1 MKSNRSTRMFK
12 AHEAHWRVRTACT
25 FLIFSIATAVTAEA
39 QTYNVLTR
47 LEKGDGLL
55 PRSLVQGPDG
65 NFYGVG
71 AEGGYNDGGSVFKVS
86 PAGTVT
92 GLYIFCVP
100 KRNFC
105 PDGRTPNGLVL
116 ASDGNFYGTT
126 QYGGATGGGSIFQ
139 VSLAG
144 IVTTNFY
151 NVFGTGGYIPE
162 GELIQGSDGALY
174 GTTAY
179 GGSHNA
185 GTVFKITLSGV
196 FTTLYSFC
204 SKSPNCA
211 DGSRPIAGL
220 VEASNGLFYGTTNGG
235 GGGASC
241 ANLNSYLQGCGTI
254 FRINSTG
261 SSFTTLYSFCSQ
273 PNCADGFYP
282 ATSLIQAADGN
293 IYGTT
298 SAGGLGNGIAFKI
311 SKAGGPLTI
320 LHAFASSEGAQVQN
334 LIQATD
340 GSFYGTAQVGGSSNQ
355 GTLFKM
361 DSAGSV
367 TVLFNFC
374 DVPSCQRTFNPSGV
388 MQATN
393 GLFYGTTTGIAH
405 GAVFTFGFPPF
416 VRISPAR
423 GPIGTM
429 VTIYGIDLSGATGVT
444 FNGVPATFTIVSSGE
459 IATSVPVGTPPD
471 SIVKVATPSAT
482 LASDV
487 RFVVTQ

>member
-1 MKSNRSTRMFK
+1 MKSNRSTRMFE
-12 AHEAHWRVRTACT
+12 AHEAHWRVRIACT
-25 FLIFSIATAVTAEA
+25 FLIFSIATAITAEA
-39 QTYNVLTR
+39 QTYNVLAR

-71 AEGGYNDGGSVFKVS
+71 SSGGYNDGGSIFKVS
-86 PAGTVT
+86 PAGAVT
-92 GLYIFCVP
+92 PLYIFCVP
-100 KRNFC
+100 KKNFC

-116 ASDGNFYGTT
+116 ASDGDFYGTT
-126 QYGGATGGGSIFQ
+126 QLGGATGGGSIFQ
-139 VSLAG
+139 VTLAG
-144 IVTTNFY
+144 IVTTGFY
-151 NVFGTGGYIPE
+151 NFGTSRIPE

-174 GTTAY
+174 GTTSY
-179 GGSHNA
+179 GGNHNA

-211 DGSRPIAGL
+211 DGSNPIAGL
-220 VEASNGLFYGTTNGG
+220 VEPSNGLFYGTTGG
-235 GGGASC
+235 GGGGSC
-241 ANLNSYLQGCGTI
+241 ASPAPFIQGCGTI

-261 SSFTTLYSFCSQ
+261 GSFTTLYSFCSQ
-273 PNCADGFYP
+273 PNCADGLYP

-320 LHAFASSEGAQVQN
+320 LHAFASSEAVQVQN

-340 GSFYGTAQVGGSSNQ
+340 GNFYGTAQAGGSSNQ

-374 DVPSCQRTFNPSGV
+374 DAPSCQRTFNPSGV

-416 VRISPAR
+416 VRISPTS

-429 VTIYGIDLSGATGVT
+429 VNIYGMDLSGATGVS
-444 FNGVPATFTIVSSGE
+444 FNGVAATFTIVSPGE
-459 IATSVPVGTPPD
+459 IATSVPSGSPTG
-471 SIVKVATPSAT
+471 IVKVATPSAT

-487 RFVVTQ
+487 KFRVTQ